1 MAETSRILRCRTHY
15 SVLNLDRADYEPVFA
30 DAQQVRRRYKELAI
44 LVHPDK
50 NRATDAEAAFK
61 RLGEAY
67 ECLVD
72 ENLQRHYLRQ
82 LQSRALRSGSTS
94 NPQKNRTK
102 WKKRSKARP
111 ENDTSDAVPRRQRTP
126 EEIWQVFQREEEEMA
141 RRQFLVEGFDRVY
154 PSSSTHTND
163 LASSVTSLEE
173 QHHILESNL
182 DARAAKWAVWSNP
195 TSKRIRLTTVPEL
208 AHETDVN
215 LTAETVRNVAAQVIC
230 CTLCRRK
237 FATNE
242 ALRRHEA
249 LSKLHQANV
258 QSEHQRLRDSP

>member
-1 MAETSRILRCRTHY
+1 MRWC
-15 SVLNLDRADYEPVFA
+15 V
-30 DAQQVRRRYKELAI
+30 
-44 LVHPDK
+44 
-50 NRATDAEAAFK
+50 DAEAAFK

-94 NPQKNRTK
+94 NQQENRTK
-102 WKKRSKARP
+102 WKKKSKAKP
-111 ENDTSDAVPRRQRTP
+111 ENDRSNAVPRRQRTP

-141 RRQFLVEGFDRVY
+141 RRQFLAEGFDRVY
-154 PSSSTHTND
+154 PPSSTQTND
-163 LASSVTSLEE
+163 LASSVTSLKE

-182 DARAAKWAVWSNP
+182 DAKATKWAAWSNP
-195 TSKRIRLTTVPEL
+195 TTKRIRLTTVPESTY
-208 AHETDVN
+208 ETDVN
-215 LTAETVRNVAAQVIC
+215 AIAETVRNVEAQVIC